1 MIFPLSMPSFIKK
14 NLYIILILLVAT
26 FLRSYKI
33 SSTPAINSDEAA
45 LAYNAYSLWETG
57 KDEHGISW
65 PLHFKSFGDFKP
77 GGYVYLALPFV
88 KILGLNTLAIRL
100 PNLILSVVSIYF
112 FYKLI
117 NLLSTKV
124 LAYYSTIVLALS
136 PWHIHFSRGAW
147 ESSTALSLTIIGLY
161 LFYSY
166 ILNHKPAPQK
176 AGSYIYLYFSV
187 LFFSLSLYTYHSAR
201 LITPL
206 IIVFLFI
213 QNFKTLTNSKYLKN
227 TIIAIILAII
237 IITPVASSFLNSGGA
252 TRFNGVGIL
261 ADPGPIWRANE
272 LLNHHGQPITLI
284 NRIMHN
290 KRILYLLSW
299 LEKYT
304 SHFTADFLFINGD
317 EVARSKSVEI
327 GQFYLF
333 ELPLFILGLYLFTKT
348 KHLLL
353 KNLTF
358 FLLLITP
365 LASSLTFQAPSA
377 LRSLSMVIPLSIFIG
392 YGIDKTVPLLN
403 RKPAPQKAG
412 SYILFLVA
420 YLYSLAYYLNS
431 YFILYPK
438 MYPLAWQ
445 YSFDQVIPIVEENKT
460 KYENVYFTNKYDQP
474 YILYLF
480 YSQYNPNLLQP
491 QIQLTRPDQFG
502 FSTVSKIDNINFFI
516 PPTEQIPQN
525 SIIFASDEKVSL
537 NINQII
543 NFPNGQPAFKIYT
556 K

>member
-1 MIFPLSMPSFIKK
+1 MPSFIKK
-14 NLYIILILLVAT
+14 NLYIILILLAAT

-45 LAYNAYSLWETG
+45 LAYNAYSLLETG

-77 GGYVYLALPFV
+77 GGYVYLALPFI

-112 FYKLI
+112 FYKLL
-117 NLLSTKV
+117 NLLSTKE

-166 ILNHKPAPQK
+166 ILLHK
-176 AGSYIYLYFSV
+176 SYIYLYFSV
-187 LFFSLSLYTYHSAR
+187 LFFSLSLYTYHSSR

-206 IIVFLFI
+206 IMLFLVFTNLKNLI
-213 QNFKTLTNSKYLKN
+213 SKNNLKKTLISLALF
-227 TIIAIILAII
+227 TIFSI
-237 IITPVASSFLNSGGA
+237 PVFVSFLNSGGA

-261 ADPGPIWRANE
+261 ADPGPVWRANE

-392 YGIDKTVPLLN
+392 YGIYKTVPLSN
-403 RKPAPQKAG
+403 RK

-502 FSTVSKIDNINFFI
+502 FSTVSTIDNINFFI

>member
-1 MIFPLSMPSFIKK
+1 MPSVIK
-14 NLYIILILLVAT
+14 NNIHILLVLLVAL
-26 FLRSYKI
+26 FLRTYKI

-45 LAYNAYSLWETG
+45 LAYNAYSLLETG

-88 KILGLNTLAIRL
+88 KILGLNAFAIRL
-100 PNLILSVVSIYF
+100 PNLILSMFSIYF

-117 NLLSTKV
+117 GLLSTKA
-124 LAYYSTIVLALS
+124 LGFYSTIVLSLS

-147 ESSTALSLTIIGLY
+147 ESSTALSLTIIAIY

-166 ILNHKPAPQK
+166 ILNHK
-176 AGSYIYLYFSV
+176 STIFLYLSV
-187 LFFSLSLYTYHSAR
+187 LFFCLSLYTYHSAR

-206 IIVFLFI
+206 IILFLFT

-227 TIIAIILAII
+227 TIIGIVLAIVLV
-237 IITPVASSFLNSGGA
+237 TPVTLSFLNSGGTA
-252 TRFNGVGIL
+252 RFGGVGIT
-261 ADPGPIWRANE
+261 ADQGPLWRANE
-272 LLNHHGQPITLI
+272 LLNHHGQPITI
-284 NRIMHN
+284 VNRIMHN
-290 KRILYLLSW
+290 KRVLYLLSW
-299 LEKYT
+299 LEKYS

-327 GQFYLF
+327 GQFYLI
-333 ELPLFILGLYLFTKT
+333 ELPLFILGFFSLIKS
-348 KHLLL
+348 KIKLLSRFSL
-353 KNLTF
+353 
-358 FLLLITP
+358 FLLFVSP

-377 LRSLSMVIPLSIFIG
+377 LRALSMVIPVSIFTG
-392 YGIDKTVPLLN
+392 YGLYKTVLFLN
-403 RKPAPQKAG
+403 RK
-412 SYILFLVA
+412 SYILFIVA

-445 YSFDQVIPIVEENKT
+445 YSFDQAIPLVEANKNNY
-460 KYENVYFTNKYDQP
+460 KHVYFTNKYDQP

-480 YSQYNPNLLQP
+480 YSQYNPQKLHP
-491 QIQLTRPDQFG
+491 QIQLTPPDQFG
-502 FSTVSKIDNINFFI
+502 FSTVAKIDNITFYI
-516 PPTEQIPQN
+516 PDFYEIPDN
-525 SIIFASDEKVSL
+525 SIIIASNEDIKTIPNTV
-537 NINQII
+537 I
-543 NFPNGQPAFKIYT
+543 NFPNGQEAFRIYI

>member
-1 MIFPLSMPSFIKK
+1 MPSVIKK
-14 NLYIILILLVAT
+14 NINIILVLLVAL

-45 LAYNAYSLWETG
+45 LAYNAYSLLETG

-77 GGYVYLALPFV
+77 GGYVYLGLPFI
-88 KILGLNTLAIRL
+88 KFLGLNTLAIRL
-100 PNLILSVVSIYF
+100 PNLILSIISIYF

-117 NLLSTKV
+117 NLLSTKE

-147 ESSTALSLTIIGLY
+147 ESSTALSLTIIAIY

-166 ILNHKPAPQK
+166 ILNHK
-176 AGSYIYLYFSV
+176 SSIFLFLSV

-206 IIVFLFI
+206 IIAFLFI
-213 QNFKTLTNSKYLKN
+213 QNYKTLTNSKFLKN
-227 TIIAIILAII
+227 TIFALILAVII
-237 IITPVASSFLNSGGA
+237 VTPVAISFLNSGGT
-252 TRFNGVGIL
+252 TRFGGVGIT
-261 ADPGPIWRANE
+261 ADLGPLWRANE
-272 LLNHHGQPITLI
+272 LLNHHGQPTTLL

-290 KRILYLLSW
+290 KRLLYLLSW
-299 LEKYT
+299 LEKYS

-333 ELPLFILGLYLFTKT
+333 QLPFFLLGLYFSTKT
-348 KHLLL
+348 KHKLL

-365 LASSLTFQAPSA
+365 LASSLTFQVPSA
-377 LRSLSMVIPLSIFIG
+377 LRALSMVIPLSIFIG
-392 YGIDKTVPLLN
+392 YGIDKIIKFLN
-403 RKPAPQKAG
+403 HT
-412 SYILFLVA
+412 SYILILVA

-445 YSFDQVIPIVEENKT
+445 YSFDQVIPIVEENKN
-460 KYENVYFTNKYDQP
+460 KYESVYFTNKYDQP

-480 YSQYNPNLLQP
+480 YSQYDPQKLHP
-491 QIQLTRPDQFG
+491 QIQLTPPDQFC
-502 FSTVSKIDNINFFI
+502 FSTVSKIDNINFSI
-516 PPTEQIPQN
+516 PPTDQIPSN
-525 SIIFASDEKVSL
+525 SIIFASDENISL
-537 NINQII
+537 NVNQVI
-543 NFPNGQPAFKIYT
+543 NFPNGSPAFKIYT

>member
-1 MIFPLSMPSFIKK
+1 MPSIIKK
-14 NLYIILILLVAT
+14 NINIILVLLVAL

-45 LAYNAYSLWETG
+45 LAYNAYSLLETG

-77 GGYVYLALPFV
+77 GGYVYLALPFI
-88 KILGLNTLAIRL
+88 KLLGLNTLAIRL
-100 PNLILSVVSIYF
+100 PNLILSIISIYF
-112 FYKLI
+112 FYKLVS
-117 NLLSTKV
+117 LLSTRA
-124 LAYYSTIVLALS
+124 LGFYSTIVLALS

-147 ESSTALSLTIIGLY
+147 ESCTALSLTIIAIY
-161 LFYSY
+161 LFYSFV
-166 ILNHKPAPQK
+166 ILHR
-176 AGSYIYLYFSV
+176 SYFYLYLSV

-206 IIVFLFI
+206 IILFLLI
-213 QNFKTLTNSKYLKN
+213 QNFKTLTNTNYLKN
-227 TIIAIILAII
+227 TVIAIILAVII
-237 IITPVASSFLNSGGA
+237 ISPVAISFLNSGGT
-252 TRFNGVGIL
+252 TRFNGVGL
-261 ADPGPIWRANE
+261 TADLGPLWRANE
-272 LLNHHGQPITLI
+272 LLNHHGQPITPV

-299 LEKYT
+299 LEKYA

-333 ELPLFILGLYLFTKT
+333 QLPFFLFGLYFLTKT
-348 KHLLL
+348 KHKLIKQLA
-353 KNLTF
+353 F

-377 LRSLSMVIPLSIFIG
+377 LRALTMVIPLSIFIG
-392 YGIDKTVPLLN
+392 YGINNIIKFLN
-403 RKPAPQKAG
+403 RT
-412 SYILFLVA
+412 SYILILVA

-431 YFILYPK
+431 YFVLYPK

-445 YSFDQVIPIVEENKT
+445 YSFDQVIPIVETSKSQ
-460 KYENVYFTNKYDQP
+460 YQNVYFTNKYDQP

-480 YSQYNPNLLQP
+480 YSQYDPQELHP
-491 QIQLTRPDQFG
+491 QIQLTPPDQFG
-502 FSTVSKIDNINFFI
+502 FSTVAKIDNITFFI
-516 PPTEQIPQN
+516 PNFQEIPDN
-525 SIIFASDEKVSL
+525 SIIFASVEDIKT
-537 NINQII
+537 IPDTII
-543 NFPNGQPAFKIYT
+543 NFPNGTPAFNIYI